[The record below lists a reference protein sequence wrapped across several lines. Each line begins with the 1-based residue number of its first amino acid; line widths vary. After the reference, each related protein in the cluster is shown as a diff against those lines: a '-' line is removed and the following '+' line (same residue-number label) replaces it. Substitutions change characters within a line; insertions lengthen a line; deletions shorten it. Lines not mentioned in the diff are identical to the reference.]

1 MKPFSLDLRALA
13 LWRIGLGAVVL
24 LDIVL
29 RARDLQAFYG
39 DHGVFS
45 RSMCFREGWQYGDYH
60 LFLASGSTGGL
71 LVLFA
76 LWALAAFCLMIG
88 YRPRIAGLVTWYFV
102 ASIQLRN
109 PMVMD
114 GGDDLLRLLLFW
126 TPFLPLGARWSW
138 DARSHPEWKELPN
151 SYRSVATVGV
161 YTQTFVLYL
170 FAALL
175 KNGDD
180 WLKTGDALYMALSI
194 DQFSTTLARAMLG
207 YPDLLRL
214 MTWGALIWE
223 YALAGLLL
231 LGARWAWVRGLFCLL
246 ALLFHLSIAAMLH
259 FGIFMLIA
267 IVGLTAFVPSV
278 LLDRLGPG
286 DEGRDEEIERPPS
299 GYRLERPLQAF
310 AAFIVVM
317 IWIFNL
323 HSVKHVQRIPR
334 WAQPVMR
341 WTYEQQ
347 HWHLFAPFP
356 YREDGWFVLEVQK
369 ADGTTVDGWE
379 NGPTLDG
386 RPVNI
391 SARFA
396 NQRWRR
402 WLQNLYQISLPAH
415 DLWRE
420 STLKFAAREWM
431 RHHPGEEATR
441 FRLIWMKEMNAP
453 PGVPTSEVKPVV
465 LAERAGFEP
474 ERKPLSQAKATG
486 HERKHR

>member
-13 LWRIGLGAVVL
+13 LWRMALGAVVL
-24 LDIVL
+24 LDILL
-29 RARDLQAFYG
+29 RVRDLQAFYG
-39 DHGVFS
+39 DHGVLS
-45 RSMCFREGWQYGDYH
+45 RSLCFRQGWQYGAYH

-71 LVLFA
+71 LFLFL

-88 YRPRIAGLVTWYFV
+88 YRPRIAGFITWYFV

-138 DARSHPEWKELPN
+138 DARAHPEWAKLPN
-151 SYRSVATVGV
+151 SYRSVATIGV
-161 YTQTFVLYL
+161 YTQIVVLYL

-194 DQFSTTLARAMLG
+194 EQFSTALG
-207 YPDLLRL
+207 RRLLEYPDLSRW
-214 MTWGALIWE
+214 MTWGALVWE
-223 YALAGLLL
+223 YVLAGLLL
-231 LGARWAWVRGLFCLL
+231 LGARWAWIRGPFCLL
-246 ALLFHLSIAAMLH
+246 GLLFHGGIMMMFD

-267 IVGLTAFVPSV
+267 MAGLTAFLPSG
-278 LLDRLGPG
+278 LLDRVAPQKEVG
-286 DEGRDEEIERPPS
+286 EEVKDLPS

-310 AAFIVVM
+310 AAFMVVM
-317 IWIFNL
+317 IWIFNIY
-323 HSVKHVQRIPR
+323 SIEHVQKVPPWSRPI
-334 WAQPVMR
+334 MLL
-341 WTYEQQ
+341 TYEQQ

-356 YREDGWFVLEVQK
+356 YREDGWFVLEVRK
-369 ADGTTVDGWE
+369 TDGTTIDAWE
-379 NGPTLDG
+379 TGPTVEG

-402 WLQNLYQISLPAH
+402 WLQNLYQISDPAKEW
-415 DLWRE
+415 WRQ
-420 STLKFAAREWM
+420 STLEFAAREWT
-431 RHHPGEEATR
+431 RLHPGEKVTR
-441 FRLIWMKEMNAP
+441 FRLIWMKEINTP
-453 PGVPTSEVKPVV
+453 PGVPTSEVEPVV
-465 LAERAGFEP
+465 LAERTGFEP
-474 ERKPLSQAKATG
+474 ERKPLSRAKGTS
-486 HERKHR
+486 HE